1 MEPENYTE
9 AVLKLGQKVAGE
21 CLWLAFRTRPDLVY
35 VINFIASMV
44 SKRPCFV
51 QRVGL
56 KVLAYL
62 SSTPGI
68 QLKVDS
74 RSRADQAASSPESHT
89 LTRKLLN
96 PKP

>member
-1 MEPENYTE
+1 MEPENCTE
-9 AVLKLGQKVAGE
+9 AELHLGQKVVGE

-35 VINFIASMV
+35 VTNFMASMV

-62 SSTPGI
+62 SSTRGI
-68 QLKVDS
+68 QLKVDG
-74 RSRADQAASSPESHT
+74 RSWADQAASSPESYT
-89 LTRKLLN
+89 
-96 PKP
+96 